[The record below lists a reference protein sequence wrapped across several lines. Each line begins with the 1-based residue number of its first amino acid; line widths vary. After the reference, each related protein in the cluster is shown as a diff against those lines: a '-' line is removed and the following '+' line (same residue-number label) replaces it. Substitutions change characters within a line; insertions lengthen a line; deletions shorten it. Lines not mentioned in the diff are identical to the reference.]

1 MYQKMGIGDDVKQLL
16 LTHFRVSLW
25 VSIPEGGDHWDF
37 LKLEKGSLSEG
48 QTAEVQISLFE
59 KAS

>member
-16 LTHFRVSLW
+16 LTHSRVSLG
-25 VSIPEGGDHWDF
+25 VSIPEGGDHRDF
-37 LKLEKGSLSEG
+37 LKLEKESLSEG
-48 QTAEVQISLFE
+48 QTTEVQISLFE